1 MENEHTLQIN
11 LEWLRLNTLDYLD
24 EIWHGLFSKLPVVVI
39 CILNFNGKIQFLLL
53 GIMIQMPRSIKQLF
67 SVIVLQ
73 DIRIIVGIAIPNINY
88 WILNHKFSN
97 TIFYVM
103 ALDFNLGHI
112 ILKIISHNS
121 LRCLDRLRLIMQ
133 PSNLP
138 NTFISKTW

>member
-73 DIRIIVGIAIPNINY
+73 DIRITNFLTPFLRYGIR
-88 WILNHKFSN
+88 F
-97 TIFYVM
+97 
-103 ALDFNLGHI
+103 
-112 ILKIISHNS
+112 
-121 LRCLDRLRLIMQ
+121 
-133 PSNLP
+133 
-138 NTFISKTW
+138 

>member
-73 DIRIIVGIAIPNINY
+73 DIRIIVAIAIPNINY

-97 TIFYVM
+97 TIFYVL

-112 ILKIISHNS
+112 ILEIISHNS
-121 LRCLDRLRLIMQ
+121 LRCLDRLRFDHA
-133 PSNLP
+133 
-138 NTFISKTW
+138 T